1 MLPPDRLQPLAPL
14 LVAQAI
20 ADIPRSPVQPPMAAI
35 YGQAVIN
42 DAMVA
47 RYVPARLREG
57 VQRALF
63 PRLHRKQACRPLI
76 AFMRARGGFNGR
88 SRHRS
93 RVWGC
98 SVRLGSRV
106 PRGSVR
112 KARTGADPS

>member
-1 MLPPDRLQPLAPL
+1 VASAALRSCAAGLAAATMGLPL
-14 LVAQAI
+14 LVGLGLA
-20 ADIPRSPVQPPMAAI
+20 MAAI

-88 SRHRS
+88 TRHRS

-98 SVRLGSRV
+98 SVRLCSRV